1 MSFINVIMIYSLIF
15 FSLYYIKYIFTLF
28 YILLKHDYYSILT
41 YYILFYSILLNQDGH
56 TNHPGIRSE
65 SDSFY

>member
-1 MSFINVIMIYSLIF
+1 MIYSLIF

-28 YILLKHDYYSILT
+28 YILIKHDIYSILT

-56 TNHPGIRSE
+56 TNNSGIRSE
-65 SDSFY
+65 SGRFH